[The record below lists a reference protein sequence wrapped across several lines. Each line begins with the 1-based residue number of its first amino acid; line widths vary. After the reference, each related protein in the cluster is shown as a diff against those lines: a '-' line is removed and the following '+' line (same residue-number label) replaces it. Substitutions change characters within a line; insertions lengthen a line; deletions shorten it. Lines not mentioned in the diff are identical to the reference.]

1 MTNRAEVGVA
11 AKTGA
16 GNRSVYL
23 LALIVIAAFAVFLAG
38 CASMGHTV
46 TRRAAPPFKVSLVS
60 GGEATLE
67 QFSGKPLVLVI
78 GASWCPHC
86 LHELPDLVRF
96 HEKYGERV
104 GLLMVFIK
112 SEPGEVK
119 DLVTEHDLKFMVAQ
133 DEQAEIAK
141 PYEVKGMPVT
151 FFIDPGGTIVDEYLG
166 GITLDRLTE
175 RVDSMLSPAQPAK

>member
-11 AKTGA
+11 AKTGV

-23 LALIVIAAFAVFLAG
+23 KALCIMAGFAVFLAG
-38 CASMGHTV
+38 CAGAGHTV
-46 TRRAAPPFKVSLVS
+46 TRRPAPAFKVSLVS

-67 QFSGKPLVLVI
+67 QFRGKPLVLVV

-86 LHELPDLVRF
+86 LHELPDLVKF
-96 HEKYGERV
+96 HEKYGDRV

-119 DLVTEHDLKFMVAQ
+119 DLVSEHDIKFMVAQ

-141 PYEVKGMPVT
+141 PYEVKGMPIT
-151 FFIDPGGTIVDEYLG
+151 FFIDSGGNIVDEYLG
-166 GITLDRLTE
+166 GITLDRLAE